1 MNKEQYFDAS
11 IVYEKAISICAQNDC
26 DEWIQKIS
34 ENFASALMHLGR
46 YEKALKYLLIT
57 YKTIDDNIDRKKLGI
72 ILNKFGNAYYYLQD
86 YSSALKYY
94 KDALKIFTKADE
106 LELIAQSHS
115 NVAISLNLMHKH
127 TKALSH
133 FNKALE
139 LAKNK
144 NNPQSISKILNNIG
158 GTYVFWLKNPKKG
171 ITFLTKAVEIQK
183 KHKYQTDLCQTKNN
197 LGYAFSLLEDYDK
210 GEKYIHQ
217 SIKLSKQLKLDES
230 LKRSYSYLADLYE
243 RKLDFGKAVDFH
255 KKYIDH
261 NAKLINSLIV
271 HNAEKHQ
278 EEIDKLSIT
287 LKAERKEREILDLNQ
302 KIELKNKELTSKA
315 MIMAERQEALLK
327 IFEEIDGIRKAHGGI
342 MSPEFRK
349 LYSDLQEQLSSD
361 SQWDEFEKWFTEVQ
375 GDFFDHLRQKAP
387 KLSSKELKISA
398 FIKLRMSTK
407 EIASLM
413 RLTPKTIEN
422 HRWTIRKK
430 IGLKKGDNLIQYLES
445 I

>member
-1 MNKEQYFDAS
+1 MVVLKKREINTF
-11 IVYEKAISICAQNDC
+11 I
-26 DEWIQKIS
+26 KIH
-34 ENFASALMHLGR
+34 NFR
-46 YEKALKYLLIT
+46 YSCTQSFLK
-57 YKTIDDNIDRKKLGI
+57 KT
-72 ILNKFGNAYYYLQD
+72 
-86 YSSALKYY
+86 
-94 KDALKIFTKADE
+94 
-106 LELIAQSHS
+106 H
-115 NVAISLNLMHKH
+115 
-127 TKALSH
+127 
-133 FNKALE
+133 
-139 LAKNK
+139 
-144 NNPQSISKILNNIG
+144 
-158 GTYVFWLKNPKKG
+158 LKNQQSCPACGLMNSKFPINNYFQESIGKS
-171 ITFLTKAVEIQK
+171 ILAVWYGKE
-183 KHKYQTDLCQTKNN
+183 Y
-197 LGYAFSLLEDYDK
+197 
-210 GEKYIHQ
+210 
-217 SIKLSKQLKLDES
+217 
-230 LKRSYSYLADLYE
+230 LKRL
-243 RKLDFGKAVDFH
+243 LDKNFNLIVLTDFH